1 MKRKSVE
8 LLIKAV
14 QLLEPNLK
22 VYENNEF
29 GDLVLQAEN
38 KVNWYRG
45 TATKLKERIAVKKEK
60 ILVLN
65 EMVNNGHYSNN
76 LTRLNLKDQ
85 ALEEEQLIMDI
96 EMDIAAK
103 DFYASMFVNR
113 IRYDQET
120 QRQLSMEAE
129 LLMKDYVAVAEMTI
143 NDDSTNQ
150 QSKAMLHGL
159 LATCHKGFQTMAARN
174 SVYAELRDA
183 LLNLGVKL

>member
-8 LLIKAV
+8 LLIKAI

-22 VYENNEF
+22 VYNQDS

-45 TATKLKERIAVKKEK
+45 TANKLKERIAVKKEK
-60 ILVLN
+60 ILAIKECIDSEYYEN
-65 EMVNNGHYSNN
+65 ELEK
-76 LTRLNLKDQ
+76 LTLKDQ
-85 ALEEEQLIMDI
+85 ALEEEQLIMDM

-120 QRQLSMEAE
+120 QRQLSAEAE
-129 LLMKDYVAVAEMTI
+129 VLLKDYVAIAEMTV
-143 NDDSTNQ
+143 NDASTNQ
-150 QSKAMLHGL
+150 QSRAMLHGL

-174 SVYAELRDA
+174 SVYVELRDA
-183 LLNLGVKL
+183 LINLGVKL